1 MFYLENIKKFVD
13 FWSFLFNNEVQ
24 GVLRMSKLENNKKKK
39 KDALLNT
46 AFELFITKGIQ
57 NTSISNIVEK
67 AGVAKGTFYLYFSD
81 KYDLRNK
88 LIAHKANQLF
98 QDAYTAM
105 HEKSFE
111 TFEDQVVFLCDYII
125 DHLDQ
130 DRSLLTLIAKHLS
143 WGIFKNAMTKHD
155 PDSEKNVYE
164 IYEQII
170 AESGQDLKQPE
181 IMIYMIAELV
191 SGSIYSPILY
201 QQPVPLAEIKPY
213 IYEQIREIVRKHLV

>member
-1 MFYLENIKKFVD
+1 
-13 FWSFLFNNEVQ
+13 
-24 GVLRMSKLENNKKKK
+24 
-39 KDALLNT
+39 
-46 AFELFITKGIQ
+46 
-57 NTSISNIVEK
+57 
-67 AGVAKGTFYLYFSD
+67 
-81 KYDLRNK
+81 
-88 LIAHKANQLF
+88 
-98 QDAYTAM
+98 
-105 HEKSFE
+105 
-111 TFEDQVVFLCDYII
+111 
-125 DHLDQ
+125 
-130 DRSLLTLIAKHLS
+130 
-143 WGIFKNAMTKHD
+143 MTKHD